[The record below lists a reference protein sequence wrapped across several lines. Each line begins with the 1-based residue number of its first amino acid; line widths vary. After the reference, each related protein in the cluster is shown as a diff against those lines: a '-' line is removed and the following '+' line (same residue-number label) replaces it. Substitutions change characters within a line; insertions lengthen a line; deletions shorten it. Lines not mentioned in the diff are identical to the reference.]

1 MSGHERR
8 ETTQGW
14 SYCGGCMQ
22 AWPCA
27 HIERERT
34 GRGALAVAILMVGL
48 TLAVWCLIWLV
59 LS

>member
-1 MSGHERR
+1 
-8 ETTQGW
+8 
-14 SYCGGCMQ
+14 MQ

-27 HIERERT
+27 HIDREQT